1 MTNKTTS
8 GTIEVNHETGEHY
21 IEIPAAD
28 WDAWTVIVDGEEIE
42 MVLDFVEDDPNG
54 DDEINIVTDWDGK
67 PAGPSHWR
75 RTLRESSPQGARD
88 SLRVAIIARTCY
100 NNHN

>member
-54 DDEINIVTDWDGK
+54 DDAINIVTDWEGK
-67 PAGPSHWR
+67 PADL
-75 RTLRESSPQGARD
+75 RTGGGRFAKAVRKAHSS
-88 SLRVAIIARTCY
+88 
-100 NNHN
+100 